1 MTLQRLFESCMI
13 ALAAAS
19 AVLLGDALRA
29 TVGGGPVW
37 PALAGAVAGY
47 LAADFLSGLAHWA
60 ADNFGSPDT
69 PWLGPTFILPFRNH
83 HADPLEITRHGFVE
97 ANGATAILVGPILML
112 AWWAVPAAPG
122 DGLTA
127 ALQAFLLV
135 LWPSILM
142 TNQIHKWAH
151 MAEPPRWIRPLQR
164 IRLVLSPEHHR
175 RHHTAPFDTYY
186 CITTGWL
193 NWPLERFGIFS
204 GAQRLIESA
213 YRRVTGPRAAA
224 ASVPLTPPAA
234 GLPR

>member
-1 MTLQRLFESCMI
+1 MMFQRTLETTMI
-13 ALAAAS
+13 LAS
-19 AVLLGDALRA
+19 AAGAALLGHSLWLTA
-29 TVGGGPVW
+29 GGGPGW
-37 PALAGAVAGY
+37 TAALAGAVAGY

-97 ANGATAILVGPILML
+97 ANGATAILVAPLML
-112 AWWAVPAAPG
+112 AVWWVVPAAPG
-122 DGLTA
+122 DGWTA
-127 ALQAFLLV
+127 FALAMMLV

-151 MAEPPRWIRPLQR
+151 MAEPPRWVRPFQR
-164 IRLVLSPEHHR
+164 VRLILSPDHHS

-193 NWPLERFGIFS
+193 NAPIERFGVFAT
-204 GAQRLIESA
+204 AQRAIEGA
-213 YRRVTGPRAAA
+213 YRRLTRRTA
-224 ASVPLTPPAA
+224 VPLPTAH
-234 GLPR
+234 LPR